1 MVCNSYRKDTTP
13 ISYFSLR
20 KALDTPSFDPEY
32 TLVLLSSN
40 NLNDHVTRI
49 FHDGFGTTVEPR

>member
-1 MVCNSYRKDTTP
+1 MVCYSYRTS
-13 ISYFSLR
+13 ISYFFLEGHWTP
-20 KALDTPSFDPEY
+20 LTPSFDPEY